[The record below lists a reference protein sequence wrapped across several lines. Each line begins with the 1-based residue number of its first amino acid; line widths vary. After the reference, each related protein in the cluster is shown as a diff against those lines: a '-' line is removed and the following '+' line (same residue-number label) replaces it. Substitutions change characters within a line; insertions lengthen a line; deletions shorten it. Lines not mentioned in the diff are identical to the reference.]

1 MTYIQPTKE
10 TLKARLTAYFEAS
23 GFLNLDSGTP
33 ENALLNILTDNLYN
47 LYINLSDSYS
57 SSLPLNADSAN
68 LDSWS
73 GFFGLERST
82 AINAIDLTTNNVH
95 FFIRDTANIA
105 ADIIIP
111 LGTLVS
117 DGGSKMYKTIEDITL
132 PAVIPNIVFAKVE
145 AVLSGSSSN
154 VTAGELT
161 THDLNYDFIEVSNRF
176 SISNGTDIEADSSV
190 QLSLQSLF
198 GKRIGT
204 NMESIIELISSVPGV
219 SQATMFNADRGT
231 GTFSIFIDSTS
242 PVVTDSLLAQAQAVL
257 GSLKAIGTTGYI
269 TRPTY
274 KGISMKIELVSVD
287 GSNIMDLVDADV
299 TLSIVNSINN
309 LNRGAQL
316 NVKSLV
322 RLVLNHESVLD
333 ADLSEFSIGD
343 YDVTQNKLLN
353 IELKTGGKQMLGP
366 YEKWFCSSDLI
377 TYCMVSYG

>member
-23 GFLNLDSGTP
+23 GFINLDAGTP
-33 ENALLNILTDNLYN
+33 ENALLNILTDNLYSMYQN
-47 LYINLSDSYS
+47 LTEAYS
-57 SSLPLNADSAN
+57 SSLPLNASSSN

-73 GFFGLERST
+73 NFFGLKRTT
-82 AINAIDLTTNNVH
+82 AIRAIDLTTNNIH
-95 FFIRDTANIA
+95 FFVRDTANIE
-105 ADIIIP
+105 ADILIP

-117 DGGSKMYKTIEDITL
+117 DNGSKIYKTIEDVTL
-132 PAVIPNIVFAKVE
+132 PSTIPNIVFAKVE
-145 AVLSGSSSN
+145 AVTSGSASN
-154 VTAGELT
+154 VTAGELS

-176 SISNGTDIEADSSV
+176 SISNGGDVETDSSV

-274 KGISMKIELVSVD
+274 KGISMKIELMSVD
-287 GSNIMDLVDADV
+287 GSNITNLVDTDL
-299 TLSIVNSINN
+299 TSDIVNTINN
-309 LNRGAQL
+309 LSRGSQL
-316 NVKSLV
+316 DVKALV
-322 RLVLNHESVLD
+322 RLVLNHPSVLD

-353 IELKTGGKQMLGP
+353 IELKTGGKQILGP